1 LIKVTRSQDL
11 DREEENGRLHPSL
24 GIAQFIF
31 YQYIVERINIVDLSK
46 FQQFIPYLIPVLI
59 IQLVLMITA
68 LVDLIRREHTL
79 GPKWIWV
86 LVILLVNYI
95 GPIIYFVAGR
105 KDE

>member
-1 LIKVTRSQDL
+1 MDFSEIQK
-11 DREEENGRLHPSL
+11 
-24 GIAQFIF
+24 
-31 YQYIVERINIVDLSK
+31 YIP
-46 FQQFIPYLIPVLI
+46 FLIPVLI
-59 IQLVLMITA
+59 IQLGLMITA
-68 LVDLIRREHTL
+68 LVDLIRREHTR